1 MAKKKRYTQVI
12 KKTSKRTGT
21 TKKQIDKKRDA
32 HDPSLRVSKK
42 GKRYF
47 ENRMNRSDLN
57 GPI

>member
-21 TKKQIDKKRDA
+21 TRKQIDKKRDA
-32 HDPSLRVSKK
+32 HDPGLRVSKK

>member
-1 MAKKKRYTQVI
+1 MVKKKRYTQVI

-21 TKKQIDKKRDA
+21 TRKQIDKKRDA
-32 HDPSLRVSKK
+32 HDPGLRVSKK